1 MTQRLE
7 FMLMSVYV
15 CLNAVKKIASA
26 SSSSD
31 LWFIECISFLIVR
44 VQVQVQ

>member
-26 SSSSD
+26 SSD

-44 VQVQVQ
+44 VQVQ